1 MRPLGVII
9 ARVIE
14 RVVNL
19 AGSIAGWLVFLMMC
33 LVLFEVFMRY
43 IVHRPPIIA
52 DEFSGYLLVGCAYL
66 AIAWG
71 WKEGAHVR
79 ITILVDIL
87 SRKAAGFLRLITL
100 VLNLIFSFL
109 LVWVSFKYLAY
120 SIKVDMRSA
129 SWLVTPL
136 QVPQGTLIVGFIL
149 LALIVVLR
157 TIEAI
162 IHFTSGKDLEGKY
175 G

>member
-9 ARVIE
+9 GRLIE
-14 RVVNL
+14 RLVNI
-19 AGSIAGWLVFLMMC
+19 AGMIAGWLVFLMMC

-52 DEFSGYLLVGCAYL
+52 DEFSGYLLVGCSYL

-79 ITILVDIL
+79 ITLLVDGL
-87 SRKAAGFLRLITL
+87 SQRAASFLRLITL
-100 VLNLIFSFL
+100 VLNLGFSFL
-109 LVWVSFKYLAY
+109 LVWVSFKYLTY
-120 SIKVDMRSA
+120 SIKVGMRSA

-136 QVPQGTLIVGFIL
+136 QVPQSTLLVGFIL
-149 LALIVVLR
+149 LTLIVVLR
-157 TIEAI
+157 TIQVI
-162 IHFTSGKDLEGKY
+162 IHIASGKDLKWR
-175 G
+175 